1 MLDSREKERE
11 RRIVLLRF
19 GFNGEERKK
28 NVFCIILS
36 KRWRILISGRQDH
49 SLEHPVLKTSWLA
62 SKVRSSARRRRW
74 ERKQREEQYRTFL
87 TSLRYQDLPSCSCDS
102 RSIQHSLNIVNLF
115 KNWTW
120 RTRREELVPY
130 LSFPQS
136 SAASASYEFG
146 FVKKI
151 NARDNTWRPR
161 FRRNTRSSG
170 FFTSQDKDTAAPF
183 DHADR
188 KYVVDGI
195 RVVLSFR
202 LHQQEDHFEQLA
214 TCV

>member
-1 MLDSREKERE
+1 VTPEA
-11 RRIVLLRF
+11 
-19 GFNGEERKK
+19 FN
-28 NVFCIILS
+28 IL
-36 KRWRILISGRQDH
+36 
-49 SLEHPVLKTSWLA
+49 
-62 SKVRSSARRRRW
+62 
-74 ERKQREEQYRTFL
+74 L
-87 TSLRYQDLPSCSCDS
+87 TS
-102 RSIQHSLNIVNLF
+102 SISSK

-120 RTRREELVPY
+120 RTRREEIVPY